1 MKKLEK
7 YTGEKT
13 YMYPNAALA
22 TPERVLADFPAAIAF
37 PHVIETDDNGEVLF
51 AIMNLSSMRSQ
62 YGIDASLTEEEA
74 IQELENILNTPEEIV
89 LEEDPQTTALE
100 NIAAQLEFQN
110 MMALD
115 DVTTNTSETV

>member
-1 MKKLEK
+1 MKRLEK

-22 TPERVLADFPAAIAF
+22 TPERVLADFPAAVAF

-51 AIMNLSSMRSQ
+51 AIMNLSAMRAQ
-62 YGIDASLTEEEA
+62 YGIDASLSESEA
-74 IQELENILNTPEEIV
+74 IQAIQDIINTPEPEP
-89 LEEDPQTTALE
+89 EETVDESTVALQ

-110 MMALD
+110 MMSLD
-115 DVTTNTSETV
+115 DATTTETV

>member
-1 MKKLEK
+1 MKRLEK

-22 TPERVLADFPAAIAF
+22 TPERVLADFPAAVAF

-51 AIMNLSSMRSQ
+51 AIMNLSVLRAQ
-62 YGIDASLTEEEA
+62 YGIDASLSESEA
-74 IQELENILNTPEEIV
+74 IQAIQDIINTPEPEPEPTVDESTI
-89 LEEDPQTTALE
+89 ALQ

-110 MMALD
+110 MMTLD
-115 DVTTNTSETV
+115 DATTTETV

>member
-37 PHVIETDDNGEVLF
+37 PHVIETDDNGEVIF
-51 AIMNLSSMRSQ
+51 AIMNLSAMRAQ
-62 YGIDASLTEEEA
+62 YGIDASLSESEA
-74 IQELENILNTPEEIV
+74 IQAIQDIINTPEPEP
-89 LEEDPQTTALE
+89 EETVDESTVALQ

-110 MMALD
+110 MMSLD
-115 DVTTNTSETV
+115 DVATTETV

>member
-1 MKKLEK
+1 MKRLEK

-22 TPERVLADFPAAIAF
+22 TPERVLADFPAAVAF

-51 AIMNLSSMRSQ
+51 AIMNLSVLRAQ
-62 YGIDASLTEEEA
+62 YDIDASLSESEA
-74 IQELENILNTPEEIV
+74 IQAIQDIINTPEPEPEPTV
-89 LEEDPQTTALE
+89 DESTVALQ

-110 MMALD
+110 MMTLD
-115 DVTTNTSETV
+115 DATTTETV

>member
-22 TPERVLADFPAAIAF
+22 TPERVLADFPAAVAF
-37 PHVIETDDNGEVLF
+37 PHVIETDDNGEVIF
-51 AIMNLSSMRSQ
+51 AIMNLSAMRAQ
-62 YGIDASLTEEEA
+62 YGIDASLSESEA
-74 IQELENILNTPEEIV
+74 IQAIQDIINTPEPEP
-89 LEEDPQTTALE
+89 EETVDESTVALQ

-110 MMALD
+110 MMSLD
-115 DVTTNTSETV
+115 DATTTETV

>member
-13 YMYPNAALA
+13 YMYPNAVLA
-22 TPERVLADFPAAIAF
+22 TPERVLADFPAAVAF

-51 AIMNLSSMRSQ
+51 AIMNLSAMRSQ
-62 YGIDASLTEEEA
+62 YDIDASLTEEEA
-74 IQELENILNTPEEIV
+74 IKTLEDIINTPEEIV
-89 LEEDPQTTALE
+89 VEEDTTTAALE

-115 DVTTNTSETV
+115 DATTTETV

>member
-22 TPERVLADFPAAIAF
+22 TPERVLADFPAAVAF
-37 PHVIETDDNGEVLF
+37 PHVIETDDNGEVIF
-51 AIMNLSSMRSQ
+51 AIMNLSAMRAQ
-62 YGIDASLTEEEA
+62 YGIDASLSESEA
-74 IQELENILNTPEEIV
+74 IQAIQDIINTPEPEP
-89 LEEDPQTTALE
+89 EETVDESTVALQ

-110 MMALD
+110 MMSLD
-115 DVTTNTSETV
+115 DVTTTETV

>member
-1 MKKLEK
+1 MKRLEK

-51 AIMNLSSMRSQ
+51 AIMNLSAMRAQ
-62 YGIDASLTEEEA
+62 YGIDASLSESEA
-74 IQELENILNTPEEIV
+74 IQAIQDIMNTPEPEP
-89 LEEDPQTTALE
+89 EETVDESTVALQ

-110 MMALD
+110 MMSLD
-115 DVTTNTSETV
+115 DATTTETV

>member
-1 MKKLEK
+1 MKYLEK

-13 YMYPNAALA
+13 YMYPNATLA

-37 PHVIETDDNGEVLF
+37 PHIIETDANGEVLF
-51 AIMNLSSMRSQ
+51 AIMNLSAMRTQ
-62 YGIDASLTEEEA
+62 YDIDASLSEEEA
-74 IQELENILNTPEEIV
+74 IQAIEDIMNTP
-89 LEEDPQTTALE
+89 DPEPEPDAQTEALE

-115 DVTTNTSETV
+115 DATTETTVTE

>member
-1 MKKLEK
+1 MKRLEK

-51 AIMNLSSMRSQ
+51 AIMNLSAMRAQ
-62 YGIDASLTEEEA
+62 YGIDASLSESEA
-74 IQELENILNTPEEIV
+74 IQAIQDIINTPEPEP
-89 LEEDPQTTALE
+89 EETVDESTVALQ

-110 MMALD
+110 MMSLD
-115 DVTTNTSETV
+115 DATTTETV

>member
-37 PHVIETDDNGEVLF
+37 PHVIETDDNGEVIF
-51 AIMNLSSMRSQ
+51 AIMNLSAMRAQ
-62 YGIDASLTEEEA
+62 YGIDASLSESEA
-74 IQELENILNTPEEIV
+74 IQAIQDIINTPEPEP
-89 LEEDPQTTALE
+89 EETVDESTVALQ

-110 MMALD
+110 MMSLD
-115 DVTTNTSETV
+115 DVTTTETV

>member
-13 YMYPNAALA
+13 YMYPNAVLA
-22 TPERVLADFPAAIAF
+22 TPERVLADFPAAVAF

-51 AIMNLSSMRSQ
+51 AIMNLSAMRSQ

-74 IQELENILNTPEEIV
+74 IKELENIINTPAEIV
-89 LEEDPQTTALE
+89 VEEDANTAALE

-110 MMALD
+110 MMTLD
-115 DVTTNTSETV
+115 DATTTETV

>member
-1 MKKLEK
+1 MKRLEK

-22 TPERVLADFPAAIAF
+22 TPERVLADFPAAVAF

-51 AIMNLSSMRSQ
+51 AIMNLSVLRSQ
-62 YGIDASLTEEEA
+62 YGIDALLSESEA
-74 IQELENILNTPEEIV
+74 IQAIQDIINTPEPEPEPTV
-89 LEEDPQTTALE
+89 DESTVALQ

-110 MMALD
+110 MMTLD
-115 DVTTNTSETV
+115 DATTTETV

>member
-1 MKKLEK
+1 MKRLEK

-22 TPERVLADFPAAIAF
+22 TPERVLADFPAAVAF

-51 AIMNLSSMRSQ
+51 AIMNLSALRAQ
-62 YGIDASLTEEEA
+62 YGIDTSLSESEA
-74 IQELENILNTPEEIV
+74 IQAIQDIINTPEPKP
-89 LEEDPQTTALE
+89 EETVDESTVALQ

-110 MMALD
+110 MMSLD
-115 DVTTNTSETV
+115 DVTTTETV

>member
-1 MKKLEK
+1 MKRLEK

-22 TPERVLADFPAAIAF
+22 TPERVLADFPAAVAF

-51 AIMNLSSMRSQ
+51 AIMNLSALRAQ
-62 YGIDASLTEEEA
+62 YGIDASLSESEA
-74 IQELENILNTPEEIV
+74 IQAIQDIINTPEPEPEPTV
-89 LEEDPQTTALE
+89 DESTVALQ

-110 MMALD
+110 MMTLD
-115 DVTTNTSETV
+115 DATTTETV

>member
-1 MKKLEK
+1 MKRLEK

-22 TPERVLADFPAAIAF
+22 TPERVLADFPAAVAF

-51 AIMNLSSMRSQ
+51 AIMNLSVLRAQ
-62 YGIDASLTEEEA
+62 YGIDTSLSESEA
-74 IQELENILNTPEEIV
+74 IQAIQDIMNMPDPEPE
-89 LEEDPQTTALE
+89 QTVDESTVALQ

-110 MMALD
+110 MMTLD
-115 DVTTNTSETV
+115 DTTTTETV

>member
-1 MKKLEK
+1 MKRLEK

-22 TPERVLADFPAAIAF
+22 TPERVLADFPAALAF

-51 AIMNLSSMRSQ
+51 AIMNLSALRAQ
-62 YGIDASLTEEEA
+62 YGIDASLSESEA
-74 IQELENILNTPEEIV
+74 IQAIQDIINTPEPEP
-89 LEEDPQTTALE
+89 EETVDENTVALQ

-110 MMALD
+110 MMSLD
-115 DVTTNTSETV
+115 DATTTETV

>member
-1 MKKLEK
+1 MKRLEK

-22 TPERVLADFPAAIAF
+22 TPERVLADFPAALAF

-51 AIMNLSSMRSQ
+51 AIMNLSALRAQ
-62 YGIDASLTEEEA
+62 YGIDASLSESEA
-74 IQELENILNTPEEIV
+74 IQAIQDIINTPEPEP
-89 LEEDPQTTALE
+89 EETVDENTVALQ

-110 MMALD
+110 MMSLD
-115 DVTTNTSETV
+115 DATTTKTV

>member
-1 MKKLEK
+1 MKYLEK

-22 TPERVLADFPAAIAF
+22 TPERVLADFPAAVAF
-37 PHVIETDDNGEVLF
+37 PHVVETDANGEVLF
-51 AIMNLSSMRSQ
+51 AIMNLSAMRTQ
-62 YGIDASLTEEEA
+62 YGIDSSLTEAEA
-74 IQELENILNTPEEIV
+74 IRAIQDIMNTPEPEPEPTV
-89 LEEDPQTTALE
+89 DESTVALQ

-115 DVTTNTSETV
+115 DATTEGTV

>member
-1 MKKLEK
+1 MKRLEK

-37 PHVIETDDNGEVLF
+37 PHVIETDDNGEVIF
-51 AIMNLSSMRSQ
+51 AIMNLSAIRAQ
-62 YGIDASLTEEEA
+62 YGIDASLSESEA
-74 IQELENILNTPEEIV
+74 IQAIQDIINTPEPEP
-89 LEEDPQTTALE
+89 EETVDESTVALQ

-110 MMALD
+110 MMSLD
-115 DVTTNTSETV
+115 DATTTETV

>member
-1 MKKLEK
+1 MKRLEK

-51 AIMNLSSMRSQ
+51 AIMNLSAMRAQ
-62 YGIDASLTEEEA
+62 YGIDTSLSESEA
-74 IQELENILNTPEEIV
+74 IQAIQDIMNTPEPEP
-89 LEEDPQTTALE
+89 EETVDESTVALQ

-110 MMALD
+110 MMSLD
-115 DVTTNTSETV
+115 DVTTTETV

>member
-13 YMYPNAALA
+13 YMYPNAVLA

-51 AIMNLSSMRSQ
+51 AIMNLSAMRAQ
-62 YGIDASLTEEEA
+62 YGIDTSLSESEA
-74 IQELENILNTPEEIV
+74 IQAIQNIINTPEPEPEPTV
-89 LEEDPQTTALE
+89 DENTVALQ

-110 MMALD
+110 MMSLD
-115 DVTTNTSETV
+115 DSATTETV

>member
-1 MKKLEK
+1 MKRLEK

-22 TPERVLADFPAAIAF
+22 TPERVLADFPAAVAF

-51 AIMNLSSMRSQ
+51 AIMNLSVLRAQ
-62 YGIDASLTEEEA
+62 YGIDASLSESEA
-74 IQELENILNTPEEIV
+74 IQAIQDIINTPEPEPEPTV
-89 LEEDPQTTALE
+89 DESTVALQ

-110 MMALD
+110 MMTLD
-115 DVTTNTSETV
+115 DATTTETV

>member
-1 MKKLEK
+1 MKRLEK

-22 TPERVLADFPAAIAF
+22 TPERVLADFPAAVAF

-51 AIMNLSSMRSQ
+51 AIMNLSAMRAQ
-62 YGIDASLTEEEA
+62 YGIDTSLSESEA
-74 IQELENILNTPEEIV
+74 IQAIQDIMNTPEPEP
-89 LEEDPQTTALE
+89 EETVDESTVALQ

-110 MMALD
+110 MMSLD
-115 DVTTNTSETV
+115 DVTTTETV

>member
-37 PHVIETDDNGEVLF
+37 PHVIETDENGEVLF
-51 AIMNLSSMRSQ
+51 AIMNLSAIRAQ
-62 YGIDASLTEEEA
+62 YGIDASLSESEA
-74 IQELENILNTPEEIV
+74 IQAIQDIINTPEPEPEPTV
-89 LEEDPQTTALE
+89 DESTVALQ

-110 MMALD
+110 MMSLD
-115 DVTTNTSETV
+115 DTATTETV

>member
-1 MKKLEK
+1 MKRLEK

-51 AIMNLSSMRSQ
+51 AIMNLSALRAQ
-62 YGIDASLTEEEA
+62 YGIDTSLSESEA
-74 IQELENILNTPEEIV
+74 IQAIQDIINTPEPEP
-89 LEEDPQTTALE
+89 EETVDESTVALQ

-110 MMALD
+110 MMSLD
-115 DVTTNTSETV
+115 DVTTTETV

>member
-1 MKKLEK
+1 MKRLEK

-22 TPERVLADFPAAIAF
+22 TPERVLADFPAAVAF

-51 AIMNLSSMRSQ
+51 AIMNLSAMRAQ
-62 YGIDASLTEEEA
+62 YGIDSSLSESEA
-74 IQELENILNTPEEIV
+74 IQAIQDIINTPEPEP
-89 LEEDPQTTALE
+89 EETVDESTVALQ

-110 MMALD
+110 MMSLD
-115 DVTTNTSETV
+115 DATTTKTV

>member
-13 YMYPNAALA
+13 YMYPNAVLA
-22 TPERVLADFPAAIAF
+22 TPERVLADFPAAVAF

-51 AIMNLSSMRSQ
+51 AIMNLSAMRSQ

-74 IQELENILNTPEEIV
+74 IQELENILNTPEKIV
-89 LEEDPQTTALE
+89 VEEDTATTALE

-115 DVTTNTSETV
+115 DVTTTETV